1 LVINTGK
8 EMRRYGKTPHYFL
21 SAKTANRS
29 SADSS
34 IIQREKCI
42 PGKTNRFLIFGS
54 RASRTNHRDI
64 GILRQEEG
72 RRTLLTEAKAL
83 EIGNIT

>member
-21 SAKTANRS
+21 SAKTANTS

-34 IIQREKCI
+34 IIQREKCYSW
-42 PGKTNRFLIFGS
+42 KDESLSDLRLKSVTN
-54 RASRTNHRDI
+54 
-64 GILRQEEG
+64 EP
-72 RRTLLTEAKAL
+72 
-83 EIGNIT
+83 